1 MGLVTSVGET
11 TEDTWEALLAGRSG
25 ARPIERFDPT
35 DFNVRFACEV
45 KEFDPTQYMERKEA
59 RRADLFA
66 QFGVAAADLAVREAG
81 WDLSRPAGERTGV
94 LIGSGIGGIQTFE
107 DQCKVYLE
115 KGPNRVSPFFVPMF
129 IPDMASG
136 LVSIRLGATGP
147 NYCTVSACAS
157 SAHAVGESFRL
168 IELGKAD
175 AMVTGG
181 AEAPITALAVAGFG
195 NMKAL
200 STRNDEP
207 EKASRPFD
215 KGRDGFVLGDGA
227 GVIVLESLDHARNR
241 GAKILA
247 EVVGYGMSADAHHM
261 TQPAPGGEG
270 AMRAIRECL
279 ADRGIDKTEIGYIN
293 AHGTSTPLGDI
304 AEVRAVK
311 EVFGEHA
318 RNLVM
323 GSTKSMTGHLL
334 GAAGGVAAKYLSRED
349 ARVAAFI
356 GAGVQAKLLQ
366 VPPQPIGV
374 PREIQHRRAEEQGQL
389 LVGHAHGL
397 QFEQAGQVA
406 DIDGAPGPQGRRV
419 GALQKEE

>member
-1 MGLVTSVGET
+1 MKRRVVVTGMGLVTAVGKT
-11 TEDTWEALLAGRSG
+11 TEDTWESLLAGRSG
-25 ARPIERFDPT
+25 AQPIERFDPT
-35 DFNVRFACEV
+35 DFDVRFACEV
-45 KEFDPTQYMERKEA
+45 KGFDPTDYMDRKEA

-66 QFGVAAADLAVREAG
+66 QFGVAAADLAVRDAG

-107 DQCKVYLE
+107 EQCKAYLE
-115 KGPNRVSPFFVPMF
+115 KGPRRVSPFFVPMF

-136 LVSIRLGATGP
+136 LVSIRLGAKGP

-168 IELGKAD
+168 IESGKAD

-181 AEAPITALAVAGFG
+181 AEAPITGLAVAGFG

-227 GVIVLESLDHARNR
+227 GVIILESLDHARER
-241 GAKILA
+241 GANILA

-261 TQPAPGGEG
+261 TQPAPSGEG
-270 AMRAIRECL
+270 AMRAMRECL
-279 ADRGIDKTEIGYIN
+279 NDRGIDMTEIGYIN

-304 AEVRAVK
+304 AEVKAVK

-318 RNLVM
+318 RNLVV

-334 GAAGGVAAKYLSRED
+334 GAA
-349 ARVAAFI
+349 
-356 GAGVQAKLLQ
+356 AGVEFGVCVKVLQ
-366 VPPQPIGV
+366 TGTIPPTINQDDPDPECDLDCAANTKVERDVDVALSNSFGFGGHNV
-374 PREIQHRRAEEQGQL
+374 SLAVRRYRE
-389 LVGHAHGL
+389 
-397 QFEQAGQVA
+397 
-406 DIDGAPGPQGRRV
+406 
-419 GALQKEE
+419 

>member
-1 MGLVTSVGET
+1 MKRRVVVTGLGMVTAIGET
-11 TEDTWEALLAGRSG
+11 TEDTWESLLAGRSG
-25 ARPIERFDPT
+25 AQPIERFDPT
-35 DFNVRFACEV
+35 DFDVRFACEV
-45 KEFDPTQYMERKEA
+45 KGFDPTDYMDRKEA

-66 QFGVAAADLAVREAG
+66 QFGVAAADLAVRDAG

-107 DQCKVYLE
+107 EQCKAYLK
-115 KGPNRVSPFFVPMF
+115 KGPRHVSPFFVPMF

-136 LVSIRLGATGP
+136 LVSIRLGAKGP

-168 IELGKAD
+168 IESGKAD

-181 AEAPITALAVAGFG
+181 AEAPITGLAVAGFG

-227 GVIVLESLDHARNR
+227 GVIILESLDHARER
-241 GAKILA
+241 GANILA

-261 TQPAPGGEG
+261 TQPAPSGEG
-270 AMRAIRECL
+270 AMRAMRECL
-279 ADRGIDKTEIGYIN
+279 DDRGIDMTEIGYIN

-304 AEVRAVK
+304 AEVKAVK

-318 RNLVM
+318 RNLVV

-334 GAAGGVAAKYLSRED
+334 GAA
-349 ARVAAFI
+349 
-356 GAGVQAKLLQ
+356 AGVEFGVCVKVLQ
-366 VPPQPIGV
+366 TGTIPPTINQDDPDPECDLDCAANTKVERDVDVALSNSFGFGGHNV
-374 PREIQHRRAEEQGQL
+374 SLAVRRYRE
-389 LVGHAHGL
+389 
-397 QFEQAGQVA
+397 
-406 DIDGAPGPQGRRV
+406 
-419 GALQKEE
+419 

>member
-1 MGLVTSVGET
+1 MKRRVVVTGMGLVTAVGKT

-25 ARPIERFDPT
+25 ARPIERFDTT
-35 DFNVRFACEV
+35 DFDVRFACEV
-45 KEFDPTQYMERKEA
+45 KGFDPTDYMGRKEA

-66 QFGVAAADLAVREAG
+66 QFGVAAADLAVRDAG

-94 LIGSGIGGIQTFE
+94 LIGSGIGGIKTFE
-107 DQCKVYLE
+107 EQCKTFLD
-115 KGPNRVSPFFVPMF
+115 KGPSRVSPFFVPMF
-129 IPDMASG
+129 IPDIASG
-136 LVSIRLGATGP
+136 LVSIRLGARGP

-181 AEAPITALAVAGFG
+181 AEAPITGLAVAGFG

-200 STRNDEP
+200 SARNDEP

-215 KGRDGFVLGDGA
+215 KGRDGFVLGEGA
-227 GVIVLESLDHARNR
+227 GVIILESLDHAQRR
-241 GAKILA
+241 GANILA

-261 TQPAPGGEG
+261 TQPAPSGEG
-270 AMRAIRECL
+270 AMRAMRECL
-279 ADRGIDKTEIGYIN
+279 DDRGIDITEIGYIN

-304 AEVRAVK
+304 AEVKAVK

-318 RNLVM
+318 RNLVV

-334 GAAGGVAAKYLSRED
+334 GAA
-349 ARVAAFI
+349 
-356 GAGVQAKLLQ
+356 AGVEFGVCVKVLQ
-366 VPPQPIGV
+366 TGTIPPTINQDDPDPECDLDCAANTKVERDVDVALSNSFGFGGHNV
-374 PREIQHRRAEEQGQL
+374 SLAVRRYRE
-389 LVGHAHGL
+389 
-397 QFEQAGQVA
+397 
-406 DIDGAPGPQGRRV
+406 
-419 GALQKEE
+419 